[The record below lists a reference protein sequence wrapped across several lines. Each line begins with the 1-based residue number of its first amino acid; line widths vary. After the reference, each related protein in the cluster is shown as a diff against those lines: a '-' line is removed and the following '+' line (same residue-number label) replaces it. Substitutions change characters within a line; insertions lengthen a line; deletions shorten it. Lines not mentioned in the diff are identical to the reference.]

1 MKSSTRV
8 FLSCSLIAV
17 EAGLLASCGGTG
29 KVQAKDPV
37 EAGASTGGLSVGVV
51 KVIRKN
57 VGRTLTVS
65 SELVPFQEIDVYAKE
80 SGFVKDLKV
89 DYGSR
94 VQKDQVL
101 ATLEIPELQL
111 QVKEDDAA
119 VKNATAQIPHAQEEL
134 NRVQAQQKVLQLQY
148 DRLNGVSQSKPGL
161 VAQQEVDDSQGKAL
175 ASAAQVEAAKSNLQS
190 AQSV

>member
-1 MKSSTRV
+1 MKSKTRV
-8 FLSCSLIAV
+8 FLLLGVSAAA
-17 EAGLLASCGGTG
+17 AGVLASCGGSG
-29 KVQAKDPV
+29 KVHAKDPG
-37 EAGASTGGLSVGVV
+37 ETGASPAGVSVGVI
-51 KVIRKN
+51 KVIRKD

-65 SELVPFQEIDVYAKE
+65 SELVPFQEIDVFAKE
-80 SGFVKDLKV
+80 SGFVKDLNV

-161 VAQQEVDDSQGKAL
+161 VAQQEVDADDPRHGRR
-175 ASAAQVEAAKSNLQS
+175 NG
-190 AQSV
+190 